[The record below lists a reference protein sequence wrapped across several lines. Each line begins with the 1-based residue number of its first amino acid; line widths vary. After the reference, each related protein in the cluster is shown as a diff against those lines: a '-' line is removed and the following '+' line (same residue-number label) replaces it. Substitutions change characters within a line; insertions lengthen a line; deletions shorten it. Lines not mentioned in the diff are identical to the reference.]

1 MKLKYYLRGL
11 GVGMVVTA
19 LILGLRGSTVH
30 ATMSDAEVIARARQ
44 LGMVESGSL
53 MLSELTGQEAEND
66 VNVVQ
71 QENTV
76 DDTQIQEE
84 IEQAHQTPEEQ
95 MAEETV
101 QEESG
106 QEEPGQEIPTE
117 EEPMQEEPIEG
128 EHNTDE
134 TETEESGHGETSVE
148 SMENKEVTYSDD
160 PILLTIKP
168 GANSYT
174 VSRDLAAAGLVKD
187 VSAFDKFLMD
197 NGYATSI
204 QSGNYEILPGTS
216 ESDIARMIT
225 GK

>member
-134 TETEESGHGETSVE
+134 TETEESGH
-148 SMENKEVTYSDD
+148 
-160 PILLTIKP
+160 
-168 GANSYT
+168 
-174 VSRDLAAAGLVKD
+174 
-187 VSAFDKFLMD
+187 
-197 NGYATSI
+197 
-204 QSGNYEILPGTS
+204 
-216 ESDIARMIT
+216 
-225 GK
+225 